1 MNLTRRDG
9 IHLRGYRHRRNRS
22 DQRRFW
28 ILPWHNSKPKRIGPM
43 ENTSITT
50 KYVRKPLF
58 VDAVQV
64 TEENFADIARWCFGE
79 VGNIDES
86 PVDRSADVQPS
97 KQYIHVRVHN
107 PKNPRQTKAFVGDWI
122 LYTERGYKVYTTK
135 AFQANFD
142 PVDQD

>member
-1 MNLTRRDG
+1 MLWTKRDRNHRYGRNRFDQYTRR
-9 IHLRGYRHRRNRS
+9 I
-22 DQRRFW
+22 F
-28 ILPWHNSKPKRIGPM
+28 PWHISKPKRIGPM

-86 PVDRSADVQPS
+86 PVDRSADVQPT

-142 PVDQD
+142 LVEPD

>member
-1 MNLTRRDG
+1 MG
-9 IHLRGYRHRRNRS
+9 IN
-22 DQRRFW
+22 
-28 ILPWHNSKPKRIGPM
+28 
-43 ENTSITT
+43 SITE
-50 KYVRKPLF
+50 KYVRKSLF

-79 VGNIDES
+79 ICNIDET
-86 PVDRSADVQPS
+86 PVNSSEDVNPS

-142 PVDQD
+142 KVVE

>member
-1 MNLTRRDG
+1 
-9 IHLRGYRHRRNRS
+9 
-22 DQRRFW
+22 
-28 ILPWHNSKPKRIGPM
+28 M
-43 ENTSITT
+43 ETTSITQ
-50 KYVRKPLF
+50 KYVRKPLY

-86 PVDRSADVQPS
+86 TVDRSAPLQPT

-135 AFQANFD
+135 AFQANFNK
-142 PVDQD
+142 VEEAAAVSS

>member
-1 MNLTRRDG
+1 
-9 IHLRGYRHRRNRS
+9 
-22 DQRRFW
+22 
-28 ILPWHNSKPKRIGPM
+28 M
-43 ENTSITT
+43 ETTSITQ
-50 KYVRKPLF
+50 KYVRKPLY

-64 TEENFADIARWCFGE
+64 TEENFGDIARWCFGE

-86 PVDRSADVQPS
+86 PVDRSKDYEPT

-135 AFQANFD
+135 AFQANFTKVED
-142 PVDQD
+142 EGSD

>member
-1 MNLTRRDG
+1 
-9 IHLRGYRHRRNRS
+9 
-22 DQRRFW
+22 
-28 ILPWHNSKPKRIGPM
+28 M
-43 ENTSITT
+43 ETTSITE

-64 TEENFADIARWCFGE
+64 SEENFADVARWCFGE
-79 VGNIDES
+79 IHNIDES
-86 PVDRSADVQPS
+86 TVDTSADVEPS

-142 PVDQD
+142 KVDEETN